1 LPRVF
6 ARLNKVSLDDPPGCF
21 AGPGQ
26 GGWMLLASAV
36 ETSHRSLATLD
47 LVIIGVYFCIVFS
60 IGLYFSL
67 KKRSSEEYFLAG
79 RDIGWFFIGAS
90 LFVSNISTEHFI
102 GLSGTGA
109 SSGLAVGHF
118 EWLACLIL
126 LLLGWVFVPFYLRS
140 NVFTMPE
147 FLERRFNRQC
157 AVYLAGISIIAYIFT
172 KISVQLYAASVVLER
187 VAGWSLWKTAVV
199 LVIATGIYTVAGGL
213 AAVIYTDTVQTLI
226 LITGA
231 VALTI
236 IGLGRVGGLE
246 HLRTMVP
253 DSYFHMMKPMSDP
266 NFPWT
271 GIFFGAPI
279 LGIWYWCTDQVI
291 VQRVLSARDEG
302 HAKAGTIFAGFLKIL
317 PVFMLVLPGII
328 AFALFPEQV
337 KKPDFAYPTLVLN
350 LLPVGLVGLVMAAL
364 LAAVMG
370 AMSSVFNSAST
381 LVTLDFYK
389 KIRPEAS
396 ENQLV
401 NFGRVATGFMVLLGL
416 LWVPFIHYISSQ
428 LYIYL
433 QSVQAYIS
441 PPISACFIL
450 GILWTRM
457 NGTGAISSLL
467 TGFVLGATRFVLEL
481 ADRASGG
488 HFESPAIRWL
498 IDMNFLHYALFMFVV
513 CSLVLIVVSLMTP
526 APDRKRLAGL
536 TFATVDE
543 KMEAVAVGV
552 PQRKP
557 AHETPMEHRV
567 NVVFSLMLLATVI
580 GLWVYFR

>member
-1 LPRVF
+1 MNASAALTHRALAPIDLAIIAAYFMVVF
-6 ARLNKVSLDDPPGCF
+6 AIGFYF
-21 AGPGQ
+21 ARK
-26 GGWMLLASAV
+26 
-36 ETSHRSLATLD
+36 ERTSTD
-47 LVIIGVYFCIVFS
+47 
-60 IGLYFSL
+60 
-67 KKRSSEEYFLAG
+67 YFLAS
-79 RDIGWFFIGAS
+79 RDVGWFFIGAS

-126 LLLGWVFVPFYLRS
+126 LVLGWVFVPFYLRS

-147 FLERRFNRQC
+147 FLERRFSRHC
-157 AVYLAGISIIAYIFT
+157 AVYLAAISIIAYIFT

-187 VAGWSLWKTAVV
+187 IAGWSLVKTAIV
-199 LVIATGIYTVAGGL
+199 LVVATGIYTIAGGL

-236 IGLGRVGGLE
+236 IGLHRVGGLE
-246 HLRTMVP
+246 HLRAIVP
-253 DSYFHMMKPMSDP
+253 PSYFHMIKPTSDP
-266 NFPWT
+266 SFPWT

-317 PVFMLVLPGII
+317 PVFMLVLPGIV
-328 AFALFPEQV
+328 AYALFPDQV
-337 KKPDFAYPTLVLN
+337 STKPDYAYPTLVLN
-350 LLPVGLVGLVMAAL
+350 LLPTGLVGLVMAAL

-389 KIRPEAS
+389 KIRPQAS
-396 ENQLV
+396 ESQLV
-401 NFGRVATGFMVLLGL
+401 NFGRVATGVMVLLGL

-441 PPISACFIL
+441 PPIAACFVL
-450 GILWTRM
+450 GILWPRL
-457 NGTGAISSLL
+457 NGTGAITSLL
-467 TGFVLGATRFVLEL
+467 SGFVMGALRFIAEL
-481 ADRASGG
+481 LAASGTQFQG
-488 HFESPAIRWL
+488 FMEWL
-498 IDMNFLHYALFMFVV
+498 VKMNFLHYAILMFAI
-513 CSLVLIVVSLMTP
+513 CSLVLVVVSLMTP
-526 APDRKRLAGL
+526 APDRRKLAGL
-536 TFATVDE
+536 TFATVDDKLE
-543 KMEAVAVGV
+543 TTVVSSPA
-552 PQRKP
+552 RKP
-557 AHETPMEHRV
+557 AFETPLEHRL
-567 NVVFSLMLLATVI
+567 NVFFSLLLLATVI
-580 GLWVYFR
+580 GLWIYFR

>member
-1 LPRVF
+1 MLY
-6 ARLNKVSLDDPPGCF
+6 ASL
-21 AGPGQ
+21 
-26 GGWMLLASAV
+26 V
-36 ETSHRSLATLD
+36 ETGHRALATPD
-47 LVIIGVYFCIVFS
+47 IVIIGFYFALVFG
-60 IGLYFSL
+60 IGMYFA
-67 KKRSSEEYFLAG
+67 RRERTSEDYFLAG
-79 RDIGWFFIGAS
+79 RDVGWFFIGAS

-126 LLLGWVFVPFYLRS
+126 LILGWVFVPFYLRS

-147 FLERRFNRQC
+147 FLERRFNRQS

-199 LVIATGIYTVAGGL
+199 LVIATGIYTIAGGL
-213 AAVIYTDTVQTLI
+213 AAVIYTDTVQTII
-226 LITGA
+226 LIIGA
-231 VALTI
+231 VALTV
-236 IGLGRVGGLE
+236 IGLTKVGGFA
-246 HLRTMVP
+246 HLRAMVP
-253 DSYFHMMKPMSDP
+253 PDYFHMIKPASDAS
-266 NFPWT
+266 FPWT

-328 AFALFPEQV
+328 AYALFRDQL
-337 KKPDFAYPTLVLN
+337 KTPDFAYPTLILN
-350 LLPVGLVGLVMAAL
+350 LLPVGLVGLVLAAL

-389 KIRPEAS
+389 KIRPQAS

-401 NFGRVATGFMVLLGL
+401 NFGRIATGIMVLLGL

-441 PPISACFIL
+441 PPIAACFVL
-450 GILWTRM
+450 GILWPRL
-457 NGTGAISSLL
+457 NGSGAITSLL
-467 TGFVLGATRFVLEL
+467 TGFVLGAARFILEL
-481 ADRASGG
+481 ADRAGG
-488 HFESPAIRWL
+488 GQLEATSVGWL
-498 IDMNFLHYALFMFVV
+498 IKMNFLHYAIFMFVV
-513 CSLVLIVVSLMTP
+513 CSIVLVGVSLMTP
-526 APDRKRLAGL
+526 APDRKKLAGL
-536 TFATVDE
+536 TFATVDDKIE
-543 KMEAVAVGV
+543 TIAVGG
-552 PQRKP
+552 PPMRKP
-557 AHETPMEHRV
+557 AKETPTEHAI
-567 NVVFSLMLLATVI
+567 NIAFSLLLLGTVI
-580 GLWVYFR
+580 GLWIYFR

>member
-1 LPRVF
+1 MLSAAF
-6 ARLNKVSLDDPPGCF
+6 VSLAAAVPESTV
-21 AGPGQ
+21 AHRA
-26 GGWMLLASAV
+26 LAPID
-36 ETSHRSLATLD
+36 LA
-47 LVIIGVYFCIVFS
+47 IIAVYFVIVFG
-60 IGLYFSL
+60 IGFYFSR
-67 KKRSSEEYFLAG
+67 KERTSEDYFLAS
-79 RDIGWFFIGAS
+79 RDIGWFFVGAS

-140 NVFTMPE
+140 NVFTMPQ

-187 VAGWSLWKTAVV
+187 VAGWSLWKTAVI
-199 LVIATGIYTVAGGL
+199 LVIATGVYTIAGGL

-231 VALTI
+231 VALTL
-236 IGLGRVGGLE
+236 IGLDKVGGFS
-246 HLRTMVP
+246 HLRAIVP
-253 DSYFHMMKPMSDP
+253 PGYFHMIKPASDP
-266 NFPWT
+266 QFPWT

-328 AFALFPEQV
+328 AYALYPDQV
-337 KKPDFAYPTLVLN
+337 VKPDFAYPTLVLN

-389 KIRPEAS
+389 KLRPQAS
-396 ENQLV
+396 EAQLV
-401 NFGRVATGFMVLLGL
+401 NFGRIATGAMVLLGL
-416 LWVPFIHYISSQ
+416 LWVPFIHLLSAQ

-441 PPISACFIL
+441 PPIAVCFIF
-450 GILWTRM
+450 GILWTRV
-457 NGTGAISSLL
+457 NGQGAISSLL
-467 TGFVLGATRFVLEL
+467 TGFVLGALRFVFEVL
-481 ADRASGG
+481 DKTRHYDSG
-488 HFESPAIRWL
+488 FVRWL
-498 IDMNFLHYALFMFVV
+498 VDMNFLHYAIFMFLV
-513 CSLVLIVVSLMTP
+513 CTAVLVGVSLMYP
-526 APDRKRLAGL
+526 APDLKKLAGL

-543 KMEAVAVGV
+543 KMDSVDVSRPHLARETRAEHSMNVAF
-552 PQRKP
+552 
-557 AHETPMEHRV
+557 TC
-567 NVVFSLMLLATVI
+567 LLLATVI
-580 GLWVYFR
+580 GLWIYFR

>member
-1 LPRVF
+1 MVF
-6 ARLNKVSLDDPPGCF
+6 AG
-21 AGPGQ
+21 AI
-26 GGWMLLASAV
+26 
-36 ETSHRSLATLD
+36 SLAAMFQAGAAAHRALAPID
-47 LVIIGVYFCIVFS
+47 LTIIGVYFLVVFG
-60 IGLYFSL
+60 IGFYFS
-67 KKRSSEEYFLAG
+67 RRERTSEEYFLAG
-79 RDIGWFFIGAS
+79 RDVGWFFVGAS

-140 NVFTMPE
+140 NVFTMPQ
-147 FLERRFNRQC
+147 FLERRFSRQC

-172 KISVQLYAASVVLER
+172 KISLQLYAASVVLGR
-187 VAGWSLWKTAVV
+187 VAGWSLWKTAVI
-199 LVIATGIYTVAGGL
+199 LVIATGAYTIAGGL

-231 VALTI
+231 VALTV
-236 IGLGRVGGLE
+236 IGLMRVGGLA

-253 DSYFHMMKPMSDP
+253 PDYFHMIKPVSDP

-328 AFALFPEQV
+328 AFALFPDQV

-389 KIRPEAS
+389 KLRPQAS
-396 ENQLV
+396 ERQLV
-401 NFGRVATGFMVLLGL
+401 NFGRIATGVMVLLGL

-450 GILWTRM
+450 GILWPRL
-457 NGTGAISSLL
+457 NGAGAISSLL
-467 TGFVLGATRFVLEL
+467 TGFVMGATRFILEL
-481 ADRASGG
+481 ADRAGGG
-488 HFESPAIRWL
+488 HFTSPAARWL
-498 IDMNFLHYALFMFVV
+498 IDMNFLHYAIFMFVV
-513 CSLVLIVVSLMTP
+513 CSVVLVAVSLMTP
-526 APDRKRLAGL
+526 SPERKKLAGL
-536 TFATVDE
+536 TFATVDDKIE
-543 KMEAVAVGV
+543 TVTVGG
-552 PQRKP
+552 PPMRKP
-557 AHETPMEHRV
+557 AYETPAEHAI
-567 NVVFSLMLLATVI
+567 NIVFSLLLLGTVV
-580 GLWVYFR
+580 GLWIYFR

>member
-1 LPRVF
+1 MLF
-6 ARLNKVSLDDPPGCF
+6 ASEV
-21 AGPGQ
+21 
-26 GGWMLLASAV
+26 AV
-36 ETSHRSLATLD
+36 AHRNLATLD
-47 LVIIGVYFCIVFS
+47 LVIIGIYFAIVFG
-60 IGLYFSL
+60 IGMYFA
-67 KKRSSEEYFLAG
+67 RRERTSEDYFLAG

-126 LLLGWVFVPFYLRS
+126 LILGWLFVPFYLRS
-140 NVFTMPE
+140 NVFTMPQ

-157 AVYLAGISIIAYIFT
+157 AVYLASISIIAYIFT

-187 VAGWSLWKTAVV
+187 IAGWSLVKTAIV
-199 LVIATGIYTVAGGL
+199 LVIATGIYTIAGGL

-231 VALTI
+231 VALTV
-236 IGLGRVGGLE
+236 IGLHRVGGLE

-253 DSYFHMMKPMSDP
+253 ASYFHMIKPSSDP
-266 NFPWT
+266 SFPLT

-328 AFALFPEQV
+328 AFALFPDQLAN
-337 KKPDFAYPTLVLN
+337 KPDYAYPTLVLN
-350 LLPVGLVGLVMAAL
+350 LLPVGLVGLVIAAL

-396 ENQLV
+396 EAQLV

-416 LWVPFIHYISSQ
+416 LWVPFIHLISSQ

-441 PPISACFIL
+441 PPLAACFVL
-450 GILWTRM
+450 GILWPRL
-457 NGTGAISSLL
+457 NGQGAISSLL
-467 TGFVLGATRFVLEL
+467 SGFVLGAIRFIAEL
-481 ADRASGG
+481 MAAQGTQFSGLM
-488 HFESPAIRWL
+488 EWL
-498 IDMNFLHYALFMFVV
+498 VKMNFLHYAIFMFVI
-513 CSLVLIVVSLMTP
+513 CALVLVGVSLMTP
-526 APDRKRLAGL
+526 APDRKKLAGL
-536 TFATVDE
+536 TFATVDD
-543 KMEAVAVGV
+543 KIANVAVGA
-552 PQRKP
+552 PPMRKP
-557 AHETPMEHRV
+557 AKETPMEHAI
-567 NVVFSLMLLATVI
+567 NIAFS
-580 GLWVYFR
+580 

>member
-1 LPRVF
+1 MVF
-6 ARLNKVSLDDPPGCF
+6 AGVSGLPAMLQ
-21 AGPGQ
+21 AGVAAHRA
-26 GGWMLLASAV
+26 LAPID
-36 ETSHRSLATLD
+36 LA
-47 LVIIGVYFCIVFS
+47 IIGVYFLVVFG
-60 IGLYFSL
+60 IGFYFSM
-67 KKRSSEEYFLAG
+67 KERTSEDYFLAG

-126 LLLGWVFVPFYLRS
+126 LITGWVCVPFYFLS

-157 AVYLAGISIIAYIFT
+157 AVYLAAISIVAYIFT

-187 VAGWSLWKTAVV
+187 VAGWKLWETAVV

-231 VALTI
+231 VAMTI
-236 IGLGRVGGLE
+236 IGLTRVGGLE

-253 DSYFHMMKPMSDP
+253 PDYFHMMKPSSDA

-389 KIRPEAS
+389 KLRPQAS
-396 ENQLV
+396 EKQLV
-401 NFGRVATGFMVLLGL
+401 NFGRVATGMMVLLGL

-450 GILWTRM
+450 GILWPRL
-457 NGTGAISSLL
+457 NGSGAIASLL
-467 TGFVLGATRFVLEL
+467 TGFVMGATRFVLEI
-481 ADRASGG
+481 AERASGVEFQNSAV
-488 HFESPAIRWL
+488 HWL
-498 IDMNFLHYALFMFVV
+498 VHMNFLHYAIFMFIV
-513 CSLVLIVVSLMTP
+513 CALVLIAVSLMTP

-536 TFATVDE
+536 TFATVDD
-543 KMEAVAVGV
+543 KMETVAVGIPV
-552 PQRKP
+552 RKP
-557 AHETPMEHRV
+557 AHETPTERAI
-567 NVVFSLMLLATVI
+567 NIVFSLVLLATVV
-580 GLWVYFR
+580 GLWIYFR

>member
-1 LPRVF
+1 MLYASLVAASHRALATPDIIIIAFYFALVFGIGMYF
-6 ARLNKVSLDDPPGCF
+6 ARR
-21 AGPGQ
+21 
-26 GGWMLLASAV
+26 
-36 ETSHRSLATLD
+36 ERTSED
-47 LVIIGVYFCIVFS
+47 
-60 IGLYFSL
+60 
-67 KKRSSEEYFLAG
+67 YFLAG
-79 RDIGWFFIGAS
+79 RNVGWFFIGAS

-109 SSGLAVGHF
+109 SSGLAVDHF

-126 LLLGWVFVPFYLRS
+126 LILGWVFVPFYLRS

-147 FLERRFNRQC
+147 FLERRFNRQS

-187 VAGWSLWKTAVV
+187 VAGWKLWETAVV
-199 LVIATGIYTVAGGL
+199 LVIATGIYTIAGGL

-231 VALTI
+231 VALTV
-236 IGLGRVGGLE
+236 IGLIKVGGLA

-253 DSYFHMMKPMSDP
+253 PDYFHMIKPTSDP
-266 NFPWT
+266 SFPWT

-328 AFALFPEQV
+328 AYALFRDQL
-337 KKPDFAYPTLVLN
+337 KTPDFAYPTLVLN

-389 KIRPEAS
+389 KLRPQVS
-396 ENQLV
+396 ERELV
-401 NFGRVATGFMVLLGL
+401 NFGRIATGIMVVLGL

-441 PPISACFIL
+441 PPIAACFVL
-450 GILWTRM
+450 GILWPRL
-457 NGTGAISSLL
+457 NGAGAITSLL
-467 TGFVLGATRFVLEL
+467 SGFVLGAVRFILEL
-481 ADRASGG
+481 ADRAGG
-488 HFESPAIRWL
+488 GQLESTSVGWL
-498 IDMNFLHYALFMFVV
+498 IKMNFLHYAIFMFVV
-513 CSLVLIVVSLMTP
+513 CSAVLVGVSLMSP
-526 APDRKRLAGL
+526 APERKKLAGL
-536 TFATVDE
+536 TFATVDDKIE
-543 KMEAVAVGV
+543 TVAVGG
-552 PQRKP
+552 PPMRKP
-557 AHETPMEHRV
+557 AKETPMEHAI
-567 NVVFSLMLLATVI
+567 NIAFSLLLLGTVV
-580 GLWVYFR
+580 GLWIYFR